1 MKAMRVSAL
10 ILFVVLGA
18 VSVAHAEKVKTNQS
32 TKLYAGPGEQKKVLL
47 KVKSGQNMTLLAQD
61 GRWLKVRVS
70 GRTGYVPR
78 SKVDMA
84 DDGEIARNTR
94 RRPFVDGRSRR
105 RGFGGEAGP
114 DDRVGADAIGE
125 GREDEDSGEAEEE
138 EEEEPK
144 KPRKA
149 SKSNDDEEED
159 EPKKPA
165 KKPAKPAK
173 DEDEDED
180 EEEPKKASKGG
191 DDEDMEE
198 DDEEIVDDEKTP
210 EPEEDARPTA
220 RVAKKVSVFEEAD
233 SESEELFIARPTDML
248 YPVEEKGKWTAV
260 ENEEGDYG
268 WVETE
273 YLELEDGGGGSGG
286 MKKRQIDLGARLG
299 LMIIQQGMRA
309 AGDNLKVPD
318 NYNIGTSSVTVS
330 LGGSYMMPFKK
341 KYILGGE
348 ATYDYSKTV
357 LGGVFYDPPD
367 EGGVM
372 TPGVNTGLTIHN
384 INFRGMAGYDLKKKS
399 GAAVIG
405 RLGYR
410 YQSYLVDNYADA
422 AKNPAR
428 IPQEIMKGPALGAA
442 FVMPRLTNKIG
453 IRASLDAV
461 LFGGTL
467 TQTKGLED
475 GSAPTFKAVTLG
487 AGFTY
492 KWKKKMDLIATYD
505 LRYTGISFGSPPAS
519 SMRGHMGTSVTRTDF
534 FHALGAGIA
543 MPF

>member
-1 MKAMRVSAL
+1 MSAL

-18 VSVAHAEKVKTNQS
+18 VSVANAEKVKTNQS
-32 TKLYAGPGEQKKVLL
+32 TKLYAGPGEQKKVLV

-94 RRPFVDGRSRR
+94 RRPFVDGRSRK

-114 DDRVGADAIGE
+114 DDRVGADALGE
-125 GREDEDSGEAEEE
+125 GREDEDAGDEEE
-138 EEEEPK
+138 EDDEPTPK
-144 KPRKA
+144 KASAKKA
-149 SKSNDDEEED
+149 SKSSDDEDED
-159 EPKKPA
+159 EPPAKKPA
-165 KKPAKPAK
+165 KKPAKSS
-173 DEDEDED
+173 DDD
-180 EEEPKKASKGG
+180 EEEDDEPKKASKGG
-191 DDEDMEE
+191 DDDEDMEE

-220 RVAKKVSVFEEAD
+220 RVAKKVSVYEDAD
-233 SESEELFIARPTDML
+233 NESEELFIARPTDVL
-248 YPVEEKGKWTAV
+248 YPMEEKGKWTAV

-268 WVETE
+268 WVESE
-273 YLELEDGGGGSGG
+273 YLEREDGGGSGG

-299 LMIIQQGMRA
+299 LMFIQQGMRA

-318 NYNIGTSSVTVS
+318 NYNIGTSSVTLS

-348 ATYDYSKTV
+348 ATYDYAKTL
-357 LGGVFYDPPD
+357 LGGVFYDPD
-367 EGGVM
+367 GGQM
-372 TPGVNTGLTIHN
+372 PMPGVNTGLTIHN
-384 INFRGMAGYDLKKKS
+384 INIRGMAGYDLKKKS
-399 GAAVIG
+399 GAAVFG

-410 YQSYLVDNYADA
+410 YQSYLVDNYADP

-428 IPQEIMKGPALGAA
+428 IPQEIMKGPAIGAA

-453 IRASLDAV
+453 VRASLDAILV
-461 LFGGTL
+461 GGSL

-475 GSAPTFKAVTLG
+475 GSAPTFKAVTIG
-487 AGFTY
+487 AGFVY
-492 KWKKKMDLIATYD
+492 KWKKKMDLTATYD
-505 LRYTGISFGSPPAS
+505 LRYTGISFGSPPAT
-519 SMRGHMGTSVTRTDF
+519 SMRGHMGTSVTRSDF